1 MQRVDERAKLEN
13 ALMKKALGYTCEEVT
28 EEYVGE
34 TKDDMKLCKKK
45 VNKKTVPPDL
55 ASLQILLSRLDEQ
68 NEYKSLSD
76 AELYS
81 EREKLQKLLE
91 KGGEDDDR
99 RDDNDTQV

>member
-1 MQRVDERAKLEN
+1 MQRVDERTKLEN
-13 ALMKKALGYTCEEVT
+13 ALMKKALGYMCEEVT

-45 VNKKTVPPDL
+45 VNKKSVPPDL

-68 NEYKSLSD
+68 NEYKSFSD

-99 RDDNDTQV
+99 RDDNNTQM